1 MFSRASGGDASS
13 CVPRRRAEGAP
24 RHDPPPPPESDGSNG
39 PLSPSLRAGGG
50 HSGWQPRRVV
60 HIPFT
65 VTRDVPIWAAATAPW
80 WCGGTLRPPL
90 AKPSRCRVLPC
101 ALGTCAGPLG
111 VCRSATTHTR
121 PPQCHNQPHLPDHRP
136 FEPPHC
142 PESARDCVIGV
153 NRPHRRL
160 VRSTRDTQQRGW
172 LVIGREHRAARA
184 CPRSLSE
191 RPATKK

>member
-65 VTRDVPIWAAATAPW
+65 VTRDAPIWAAATAPW

-111 VCRSATTHTR
+111 VYRSATTHTD
-121 PPQCHNQPHLPDHRP
+121 HLNATTCSRICLITALSSHPT
-136 FEPPHC
+136 
-142 PESARDCVIGV
+142 AQK
-153 NRPHRRL
+153 
-160 VRSTRDTQQRGW
+160 VR
-172 LVIGREHRAARA
+172 
-184 CPRSLSE
+184 
-191 RPATKK
+191 ATA